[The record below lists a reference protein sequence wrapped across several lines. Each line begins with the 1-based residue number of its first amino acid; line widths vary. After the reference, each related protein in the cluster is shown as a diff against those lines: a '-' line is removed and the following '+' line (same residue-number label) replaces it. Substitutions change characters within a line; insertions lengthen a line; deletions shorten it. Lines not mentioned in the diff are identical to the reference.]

1 MRAKL
6 FMNGRSQAVRLPA
19 AFRFEGNEVEIERD
33 PETGTVLLRPIRPSL
48 RAWFEQRDQL
58 LAEGDAMAA
67 EDMNRLFE
75 AAGDQ
80 TQPADRGWP

>member
-33 PETGTVLLRPIRPSL
+33 PETGAVVLRPLRASLRSWLEERNRVLLEGEISGEIAEFFEDL
-48 RAWFEQRDQL
+48 RAPGQ
-58 LAEGDAMAA
+58 AE
-67 EDMNRLFE
+67 
-75 AAGDQ
+75 
-80 TQPADRGWP
+80 DRGWP